1 MVNLLV
7 RNNVMKQIEIW
18 IQIYHL
24 HFDWLQEYLGTIVVV
39 VAEQFVS
46 FVLALCRKIIHL
58 PSRNNEKVLIHL
70 RELGPKCVPQ
80 LFLGK

>member
-1 MVNLLV
+1 
-7 RNNVMKQIEIW
+7 MKQVEIW

-46 FVLALCRKIIHL
+46 LLLALCRKIIRFTL
-58 PSRNNEKVLIHL
+58 Q
-70 RELGPKCVPQ
+70 KCMKR
-80 LFLGK
+80 F